1 MKPILLRLLK
11 EIPPEK
17 RLFLLAKEWVSR
29 TLSNTADIPADW
41 LAFLFDEKQ
50 GVYIKHTP
58 LPAMFSCGAEG
69 THADLTPETLA
80 LVHETQSISR
90 REKGLYYTPWETASL
105 LVQQTLSAFLKHS
118 AGISSQDTASLLNG
132 KNPFSTEKR
141 QHLDNQ
147 LARLRVLDPAVG
159 AGGLLIPFWLTLAH
173 LRHTLNPA
181 ISYGKLLLFILKH
194 NLFGGDKDPQALH
207 TLRLRA
213 GLTLL
218 QEGVFCPPEEIGTHL
233 FCKDSLSTDE
243 QGKLD
248 WFALCPQV
256 FHEGGF
262 DIILANPPY
271 VGQKNNAEI
280 FKHLRKNPYWKARL
294 TPKGDLLYLFFHL
307 GLDLLRPQGIGGFLT
322 TSYYAQAAGAED
334 LRNRLR
340 HETALLHL
348 TDFGEERVFKQAQ
361 GQHNLMT
368 VFQKMPLNKPLCRVG
383 ESFRMQ
389 ADLFSEKGLFL
400 QICEQKSSALQSA
413 LTKMENCPFRLKD
426 CAKISNGLMTGCD
439 KISSA
444 HLQRFALPGVQ
455 KGDGVFILSRK
466 EKESLPLCA
475 QEEKK
480 IKPFFK
486 NSDIRSYVP
495 SLTPRFFL
503 IDFFCP
509 QDRSLNPADYPTLI
523 KHLSR
528 FKPVLLARKQNNNGI
543 DKELKKG
550 VYWLGS
556 VRRKMNFEEE
566 KLVVPHRSP
575 VNTFAFAPGPWYA
588 SSDVYFI
595 SNPTNSVSLW
605 YLLGLFNSA
614 PYYTWLL
621 HKGKRKGRLLE
632 LYSQPLSEMPVP
644 YATASQR
651 SKLEKIAKK
660 IFKLKKQNSQADTSS
675 LQEKTNLLV
684 CQILGFTSQETEEI
698 NRVYLPE
705 MNNKKI

>member
-1 MKPILLRLLK
+1 MKPTLLRLLK

-58 LPAMFSCGAEG
+58 LPVDFSCGAEG

-132 KNPFSTEKR
+132 KNPFSTEKS

-173 LRHTLNPA
+173 LRHLLNPA
-181 ISYGKLLLFILKH
+181 ISYGELLLFILKH

-348 TDFGEERVFKQAQ
+348 TDFGNEHLFKQAQ

-368 VFQKMPLNKPLCRVG
+368 VFQKFPSLRPFCQVG
-383 ESFRMQ
+383 GKRCPQ
-389 ADLFSEKGLFL
+389 DDLFSGENHFL
-400 QICEQKSSALQSA
+400 QICAGKEPSLQTALC
-413 LTKMENCPFRLKD
+413 KMAAAPLRLKD
-426 CAKISNGLMTGCD
+426 CARISNGLMTGCD

-444 HLQRFALPGVQ
+444 HLQRFALPGVE

-466 EKESLPLCA
+466 EKEALCLSPR
-475 QEEKK
+475 EKEK
-480 IKPFFK
+480 LKPFFK
-486 NSDIRSYVP
+486 NSHIAPYAPDF
-495 SLTPRFFL
+495 TPKFFL

-509 QDRSLNPADYPTLI
+509 QDRAINTADYPGLMA
-523 KHLSR
+523 HLSR

-575 VNTFAFAPGPWYA
+575 VNTFAYAPGPWYA

-595 SNPTNSVSLW
+595 SRTQKVSLW

-614 PYYTWLL
+614 PYYAWLFYR
-621 HKGKRKGRLLE
+621 GKRKGHLLE
-632 LYSQPLSEMPVP
+632 LYSAPLSQMPVP
-644 YATASQR
+644 IPSRKRQEE
-651 SKLEKIAKK
+651 LENLAKE
-660 IFKLKKQNSQADTSS
+660 IFSLKKQNPKAVISS
-675 LQEKTNLLV
+675 LQHKADLLV

-705 MNNKKI
+705 MNKKKI

>member
-1 MKPILLRLLK
+1 
-11 EIPPEK
+11 
-17 RLFLLAKEWVSR
+17 
-29 TLSNTADIPADW
+29 
-41 LAFLFDEKQ
+41 
-50 GVYIKHTP
+50 
-58 LPAMFSCGAEG
+58 
-69 THADLTPETLA
+69 
-80 LVHETQSISR
+80 
-90 REKGLYYTPWETASL
+90 
-105 LVQQTLSAFLKHS
+105 
-118 AGISSQDTASLLNG
+118 
-132 KNPFSTEKR
+132 
-141 QHLDNQ
+141 
-147 LARLRVLDPAVG
+147 
-159 AGGLLIPFWLTLAH
+159 
-173 LRHTLNPA
+173 
-181 ISYGKLLLFILKH
+181 
-194 NLFGGDKDPQALH
+194 
-207 TLRLRA
+207 
-213 GLTLL
+213 
-218 QEGVFCPPEEIGTHL
+218 
-233 FCKDSLSTDE
+233 
-243 QGKLD
+243 
-248 WFALCPQV
+248 
-256 FHEGGF
+256 
-262 DIILANPPY
+262 
-271 VGQKNNAEI
+271 
-280 FKHLRKNPYWKARL
+280 
-294 TPKGDLLYLFFHL
+294 
-307 GLDLLRPQGIGGFLT
+307 
-322 TSYYAQAAGAED
+322 
-334 LRNRLR
+334 
-340 HETALLHL
+340 
-348 TDFGEERVFKQAQ
+348 
-361 GQHNLMT
+361 
-368 VFQKMPLNKPLCRVG
+368 MPLNKPLCRVG

-400 QICEQKSSALQSA
+400 QIYEQKSSALQSA

-439 KISSA
+439 KISAA
-444 HLQRFALPGVQ
+444 HLLRFPLPNVQ
-455 KGDGVFILSRK
+455 KGEGVFILSRK

-550 VYWLGS
+550 IYWLGS
-556 VRRKMNFEEE
+556 VRRKMDFEAE
-566 KLVVPHRSP
+566 KLVVPHRARTNS
-575 VNTFAFAPGPWYA
+575 FAYSSGPWYA

-614 PYYTWLL
+614 PYYAWLFYR
-621 HKGKRKGRLLE
+621 GKRKGHLLE

-684 CQILGFTSQETEEI
+684 CQILSFTSQETEEI
-698 NRVYLPE
+698 NRVYLLE
-705 MNNKKI
+705 MNKKKI